1 MALEGEL
8 DIAKVC
14 PDCKRPMPV
23 KVCRSGAGY
32 YIGQYCDYCGP
43 YNRLSYNYYRTQ
55 EEAEK
60 LLETGKWKPRDT
72 NYHPGPITIIGVK
85 RQQCLKSLM
94 KEKDK
99 WQNLKHYGAA
109 QLVTNY
115 MAQNPM
121 HSNVKRS
128 MLSSCLYSQSLIT
141 QHSSTYQ

>member
-8 DIAKVC
+8 DIAKFC

-55 EEAEK
+55 EEAQK

-85 RQQCLKSLM
+85 KTAMSEIAC
-94 KEKDK
+94 D
-99 WQNLKHYGAA
+99 
-109 QLVTNY
+109 
-115 MAQNPM
+115 NPIIAIVIAENITHDM
-121 HSNVKRS
+121 IKKMSKKVIKIKRRKR
-128 MLSSCLYSQSLIT
+128 INE
-141 QHSSTYQ
+141 